1 LPLVE
6 ALSIALQMA
15 DALAEAHA
23 RGIIHRDLKPQNI
36 MVNARGHAKLLDF
49 GLATPPQYALSQELS
64 EAETQEVPARHGKV
78 VGTPAYMSPE
88 QAQGRAQDARS
99 DLFSLGVVLYE
110 MVTGARPFS
119 GSTSTETMAAIITP
133 APPPL
138 SRPGLTVP
146 YELQRIVSK
155 SLAKDPDD
163 RYQTARDLLIDL
175 RAVRQDLATGS
186 GDSRAPLFLQGPAM
200 GGV

>member
-6 ALSIALQMA
+6 ALSIAVQMA
-15 DALAEAHA
+15 DALTEAHG

-49 GLATPPQYALSQELS
+49 GLATPPPHALPQELS

-88 QAQGRAQDARS
+88 QARGRAQDARS

-110 MVTGARPFS
+110 MVPGARPFS
-119 GSTSTETMAAIITP
+119 GSTSTETMEAILTHAPAA
-133 APPPL
+133 L
-138 SRPGLTVP
+138 SRAGLTVP

-155 SLAKDPDD
+155 ALA
-163 RYQTARDLLIDL
+163 
-175 RAVRQDLATGS
+175 
-186 GDSRAPLFLQGPAM
+186 
-200 GGV
+200 